1 MGIIYTILETIL
13 ILGFI
18 AGCVIIGYQLRISY
32 ENKVLKMMQDEQM
45 SEEKRIA
52 DIKKRVK
59 EFKITSY

>member
-1 MGIIYTILETIL
+1 MGILYAILETMI

-18 AGCVIIGYQLRISY
+18 AGCIVVGYQLRISH
-32 ENKVLKMMQDEQM
+32 ENKVLKMMQEEQM

-52 DIKKRVK
+52 DIKKRAK